1 MVDILDCLVEGRQV
15 LFFKVTPKRRV
26 ASEAVS
32 MKLRYVM
39 KRAWF
44 TCLEISNTSEESW
57 RDEQRFMYLR
67 LRRLVGSVN
76 EHLFENLH
84 YEHELLLQ
92 VISFSLKSE
101 MNRRI
106 ILKTSLYCPFSFR
119 YLCHFP

>member
-1 MVDILDCLVEGRQV
+1 MDCLVEGRQV
-15 LFFKVTPKRRV
+15 LFFKVSSNRRGLGG
-26 ASEAVS
+26 AVS
-32 MKLRYVM
+32 MKLKYTM

-44 TCLEISNTSEESW
+44 TCLEVTKNTEENSW

-92 VISFSLKSE
+92 VTFAKARE
-101 MNRRI
+101 T
-106 ILKTSLYCPFSFR
+106 KHETKY
-119 YLCHFP
+119 YHQ

>member
-1 MVDILDCLVEGRQV
+1 
-15 LFFKVTPKRRV
+15 
-26 ASEAVS
+26 
-32 MKLRYVM
+32 MKLKYTM

-44 TCLEISNTSEESW
+44 TCLEVSKNTEKKTW

-92 VISFSLKSE
+92 VTFMYGRKIKYRTE
-101 MNRRI
+101 NNRR
-106 ILKTSLYCPFSFR
+106 
-119 YLCHFP
+119 

>member
-1 MVDILDCLVEGRQV
+1 M
-15 LFFKVTPKRRV
+15 LFFQITPDRRG
-26 ASEAVS
+26 ASGTVD

-44 TCLEISNTSEESW
+44 TCLEVSKNAEENSW

-92 VISFSLKSE
+92 VRG
-101 MNRRI
+101 RR
-106 ILKTSLYCPFSFR
+106 KESR
-119 YLCHFP
+119 GYL

>member
-1 MVDILDCLVEGRQV
+1 
-15 LFFKVTPKRRV
+15 
-26 ASEAVS
+26 
-32 MKLRYVM
+32 MKLKYTM

-44 TCLEISNTSEESW
+44 TSLDVSKKAEENSW

-92 VISFSLKSE
+92 VTFTYTK
-101 MNRRI
+101 RD
-106 ILKTSLYCPFSFR
+106 KTIYTNNFLQQHY
-119 YLCHFP
+119 

>member
-1 MVDILDCLVEGRQV
+1 
-15 LFFKVTPKRRV
+15 
-26 ASEAVS
+26 
-32 MKLRYVM
+32 M

-44 TCLEISNTSEESW
+44 TSLDVSKKAEENSW

-92 VISFSLKSE
+92 VTFTCTTKIKQYIYKQFPSATLLIHY
-101 MNRRI
+101 NI
-106 ILKTSLYCPFSFR
+106 ILIDSWSIS
-119 YLCHFP
+119 